1 MRIAIDT
8 GGTFTDCVYFQ
19 DGRLQVLKIFS
30 TPSDPGQAV
39 LEALR
44 RIEAKGEV
52 LVRHGTTV
60 GTNAMIER
68 KGARV
73 AFVTTAG
80 FEDTIAIGRQ
90 ARARLYDWFQ
100 PAPDCLAP
108 AHLRFGVEERVSAE
122 GEVLLAPGSE
132 NVQRLAERIRASDA
146 GAVAISLLFSFANP
160 VNEQAVAEAL
170 GEIGIPVSISHRVLP
185 EFREYERAS
194 TVVANAYLSRIVG
207 DYMRKLAGDVDQE
220 FQGRLDV
227 MQSSGGH
234 DTRAPGCGRAGAHD
248 AFRTGG
254 RGDGRVSDGAP
265 GRVRSHHWFRYG
277 GHLDRC
283 LPG

>member
-19 DGRLQVLKIFS
+19 DGRLQVLKVFS

-44 RIEAKGEV
+44 RIGAQGEV

-108 AHLRFGVEERVSAE
+108 EHLRFGIEERVSAE
-122 GEVLLAPGSE
+122 GE
-132 NVQRLAERIRASDA
+132 
-146 GAVAISLLFSFANP
+146 GA
-160 VNEQAVAEAL
+160 
-170 GEIGIPVSISHRVLP
+170 
-185 EFREYERAS
+185 
-194 TVVANAYLSRIVG
+194 
-207 DYMRKLAGDVDQE
+207 
-220 FQGRLDV
+220 
-227 MQSSGGH
+227 
-234 DTRAPGCGRAGAHD
+234 AGAHSRQTC
-248 AFRTGG
+248 AGSQSASEPPTLRPLPFPCSSLFPILSMSRQWP
-254 RGDGRVSDGAP
+254 RRW
-265 GRVRSHHWFRYG
+265 RRSACPSPSPIVFCRSSVNMNG
-277 GHLDRC
+277 LR
-283 LPG
+283 P

>member
-122 GEVLLAPGSE
+122 GEVLLAPG
-132 NVQRLAERIRASDA
+132 ERKRAA
-146 GAVAISLLFSFANP
+146 
-160 VNEQAVAEAL
+160 
-170 GEIGIPVSISHRVLP
+170 
-185 EFREYERAS
+185 
-194 TVVANAYLSRIVG
+194 
-207 DYMRKLAGDVDQE
+207 
-220 FQGRLDV
+220 
-227 MQSSGGH
+227 
-234 DTRAPGCGRAGAHD
+234 
-248 AFRTGG
+248 TGG
-254 RGDGRVSDGAP
+254 ANSRFRRRGGCYFPALFFCQS
-265 GRVRSHHWFRYG
+265 
-277 GHLDRC
+277 C
-283 LPG
+283 Q

>member
-19 DGRLQVLKIFS
+19 GGNLQVLKFFS

-44 RIEAKGEV
+44 RVAAQGEV

-90 ARARLYDWFQ
+90 ARAKLYDWFQ

-108 AHLRFGVEERVSAE
+108 AELRFGVVERTSAE
-122 GEVLLAPGSE
+122 GEILLTSDPAALERLADRISASGSE
-132 NVQRLAERIRASDA
+132 
-146 GAVAISLLFSFANP
+146 AVAISLLFSF
-160 VNEQAVAEAL
+160 
-170 GEIGIPVSISHRVLP
+170 
-185 EFREYERAS
+185 
-194 TVVANAYLSRIVG
+194 
-207 DYMRKLAGDVDQE
+207 
-220 FQGRLDV
+220 
-227 MQSSGGH
+227 
-234 DTRAPGCGRAGAHD
+234 
-248 AFRTGG
+248 
-254 RGDGRVSDGAP
+254 
-265 GRVRSHHWFRYG
+265 
-277 GHLDRC
+277 
-283 LPG
+283 

>member
-19 DGRLQVLKIFS
+19 DGRLQVLKVFS

-44 RIEAKGEV
+44 RIGAQGEV

-108 AHLRFGVEERVSAE
+108 EHLRFGIEERVSAE
-122 GEVLLAPGSE
+122 GEELLAPTAA
-132 NVQRLAERIRASDA
+132 NLRRLAERIRAS
-146 GAVAISLLFSFANP
+146 
-160 VNEQAVAEAL
+160 
-170 GEIGIPVSISHRVLP
+170 
-185 EFREYERAS
+185 
-194 TVVANAYLSRIVG
+194 NA
-207 DYMRKLAGDVDQE
+207 
-220 FQGRLDV
+220 GRLCAAV
-227 MQSSGGH
+227 RSIKR
-234 DTRAPGCGRAGAHD
+234 RA
-248 AFRTGG
+248 
-254 RGDGRVSDGAP
+254 VSDGA
-265 GRVRSHHWFRYG
+265 
-277 GHLDRC
+277 
-283 LPG
+283 

>member
-19 DGRLQVLKIFS
+19 DGRLQVLKVFS

-44 RIEAKGEV
+44 RIGPHGEV

-108 AHLRFGVEERVSAE
+108 EHLRFGIEERVSAE
-122 GEVLLAPGSE
+122 GEVLLAPTAG
-132 NVQRLAERIRASDA
+132 NLRRLVERIQASNA
-146 GAVAISLLFSFANP
+146 EAVAISLLFSFSNP
-160 VNEQAVAEAL
+160 VHEQAVAAAL
-170 GEIGIPVSISHRVLP
+170 AEIGMPISISHRVLP

-207 DYMRKLAGDVDQE
+207 GYINQLQARVDRE
-220 FQGRLDV
+220 FDGRVDV
-227 MQSSGGH
+227 MQSSGG
-234 DTRAPGCGRAGAHD
+234 TIPARLAAEEPVRTMLSGPAG
-248 AFRTGG
+248 G
-254 RGDGRVSDGAP
+254 VMGA
-265 GRVRSHHWFRYG
+265 Y
-277 GHLDRC
+277 RC
-283 LPG
+283 V